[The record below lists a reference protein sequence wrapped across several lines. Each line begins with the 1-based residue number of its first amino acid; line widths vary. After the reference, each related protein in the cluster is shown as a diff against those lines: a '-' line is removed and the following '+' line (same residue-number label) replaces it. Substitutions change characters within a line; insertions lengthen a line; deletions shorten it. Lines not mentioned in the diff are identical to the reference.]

1 MATFN
6 EFSILLNSCQFDIIA
21 VTEMWLQ
28 DTKYQRDYVQVKE
41 CNTVFKTGT
50 EKVCAVY
57 KLISIE
63 IKVGLSPSKKNCVIC
78 MTESPLK

>member
-6 EFSILLNSCQFDIIA
+6 QFSILLNSCQFDIIA

-41 CNTVFKTGT
+41 YNTVFKYGT
-50 EKVCAVY
+50 E
-57 KLISIE
+57 E
-63 IKVGLSPSKKNCVIC
+63 RVILRC
-78 MTESPLK
+78 IQTDLNWN